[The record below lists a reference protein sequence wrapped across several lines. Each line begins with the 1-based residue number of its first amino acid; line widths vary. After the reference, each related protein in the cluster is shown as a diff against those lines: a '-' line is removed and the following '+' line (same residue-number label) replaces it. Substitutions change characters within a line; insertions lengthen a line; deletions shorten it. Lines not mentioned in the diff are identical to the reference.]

1 MTRWWHATRKV
12 KGSPKS
18 RAFILRA
25 SWISVPNEITICL
38 IVRRHFIENYN
49 CSAQNSARKSQ
60 RISNISRIN
69 GCWVISVWTKVLDQL
84 IGQQTDNATL
94 MLFQL
99 IMFHF
104 KIQLLP
110 DDNGH
115 NLQNCLIQTLAEVD
129 QSASIGSHSAQHYSW
144 IEEKTHTKQLDKSI
158 NHTPTA
164 MLSTNYWGFCRLV
177 FQCSPRGST
186 TRFKLNYA
194 EMWVFQD
201 FNYAITYIY
210 AFVLCVCAVWERV
223 CAASMPATHP
233 LWQKK

>member
-1 MTRWWHATRKV
+1 MTCWWHATRKV

-38 IVRRHFIENYN
+38 IVRRHFIENYK

-60 RISNISRIN
+60 RISTISRIN
-69 GCWVISVWTKVLDQL
+69 GCWDISVWTKVLDQL
-84 IGQQTDNATL
+84 IEQQTDNAAL

-99 IMFHF
+99 IHF

-115 NLQNCLIQTLAEVD
+115 NLKNCLIQTLAEVD

-144 IEEKTHTKQLDKSI
+144 IEEKTQTKQLDKPI
-158 NHTPTA
+158 NHTPTV
-164 MLSTNYWGFCRLV
+164 MLSTNCWGCCRLV
-177 FQCSPRGST
+177 FQCSPCGST
-186 TRFKLNYA
+186 ARFKLNYA
-194 EMWVFQD
+194 EVC
-201 FNYAITYIY
+201 
-210 AFVLCVCAVWERV
+210 VLLCESVCV
-223 CAASMPATHP
+223 ASMPATHP